1 MTLEIGSNGIPLA
14 FVALEVDAGNLDK
27 APEMITD

>member
-1 MTLEIGSNGIPLA
+1 LERGDNGVPLA
-14 FVALEVDAGNLDK
+14 FVALAVDVGDLDK